1 MQFEKFNVSKPREE
15 QGKNGETKTFW
26 DNVGTVTVFTK
37 EDGSKSGILELL
49 AFDRKTLRLNLF
61 QRKQEGNYSKAA
73 PKNDY
78 SQPAP
83 QDDYSQPETEDEIKV
98 ENIPF

>member
-1 MQFEKFNVSKPREE
+1 MSMQFEKFNVSKPREE
-15 QGKNGETKTFW
+15 QGKNGEVKTFW
-26 DNVGTVTVFTK
+26 DNVGTVTIFTK
-37 EDGSKSGILELL
+37 EDGSRSGILELL

-61 QRKQEGNYSKAA
+61 QKKQA

-78 SQPAP
+78 SQPEP
-83 QDDYSQPETEDEIKV
+83 KDDYSQPEPEDDIRV

>member
-1 MQFEKFNVSKPREE
+1 MSMQFEKFNVSKPREE
-15 QGKNGETKTFW
+15 QGKNGEVKTFW
-26 DNVGTVTVFTK
+26 DNVGTVTIFTK

-49 AFDRKTLRLNLF
+49 AFNQRTLKLNLF
-61 QRKQEGNYSKAA
+61 QRKQA

-83 QDDYSQPETEDEIKV
+83 QDDYSQPDPEEDIKV

>member
-1 MQFEKFNVSKPREE
+1 MSMQFEKFNVSKSREE
-15 QGKNGETKTFW
+15 QQKNGETKTFW
-26 DNVGTVTVFTK
+26 DNVGTVTIFTK
-37 EDGSKSGILELL
+37 EDGSKSGILELT

-61 QRKQEGNYSKAA
+61 QRKQA

-83 QDDYSQPETEDEIKV
+83 QDDYSQPEPEDDIKV

>member
-15 QGKNGETKTFW
+15 QGKNGEVKTFW
-26 DNVGTVTVFTK
+26 DNVGTVTIFTK
-37 EDGSKSGILELL
+37 EDGSKSGIVELL
-49 AFDRKTLRLNLF
+49 SFNQRTLKLNLF
-61 QRKQEGNYSKAA
+61 QRKQEGNYAKQS

-83 QDDYSQPETEDEIKV
+83 EDDYSQPDQDEEIKV

>member
-15 QGKNGETKTFW
+15 QGKNGEVKTFW
-26 DNVGTVTVFTK
+26 DNVGTVTIFTK
-37 EDGSKSGILELL
+37 EDGSRSGILELL

-61 QRKQEGNYSKAA
+61 QKKQA

-78 SQPAP
+78 SQPEP
-83 QDDYSQPETEDEIKV
+83 KDDYSQPEPEDDIRV